1 MFPHQY
7 NGKLSLAVVGYTRPA
22 EFKKT
27 FQVKALP
34 SLPLSALSSAFQWCG
49 TTEQGQLSSRGISV
63 PWFQFFTQ
71 ASPGLGVTPV
81 TGAGG
86 TWNTTHWQIP
96 EKVCSSP
103 LLQRYFIRWSCL
115 CLDIMFWW
123 LLGCSVVES
132 SGEFGHVHNNL

>member
-7 NGKLSLAVVGYTRPA
+7 NGKLLLAVVGYTRPA

-86 TWNTTHWQIP
+86 TWNTLADT
-96 EKVCSSP
+96 
-103 LLQRYFIRWSCL
+103 
-115 CLDIMFWW
+115 
-123 LLGCSVVES
+123 
-132 SGEFGHVHNNL
+132 